1 MYGSNWDFN
10 NLDKGAAGLLAG
22 MGTGAIVVSLAI
34 TVFSFI
40 CLWKIFEKAGEAG
53 WKCLIPIYNV
63 YVFLKICWEAKYFIY
78 LILAILAAIILTAVG
93 AANNSGALAGIGG
106 FLIVILYIAIF
117 VVDIIAMIKL
127 AKRFGK
133 SGAFAVGLIFLNT
146 VFLAILA
153 FDSSDY
159 DRSRA

>member
-34 TVFSFI
+34 TVFSII
-40 CLWKIFEKAGEAG
+40 CLWRIFEKAGEAG

-78 LILAILAAIILTAVG
+78 LILAIIAAIILTAVG
-93 AANNSGALAGIGG
+93 TANNSGALAGIGG

-146 VFLAILA
+146 IFLAILA

>member
-10 NLDKGAAGLLAG
+10 SLDKGAAGLLAG

-34 TVFSFI
+34 TVFSII

-78 LILAILAAIILTAVG
+78 LILAIIAAIILTAVG
-93 AANNSGALAGIGG
+93 TANNSGALAGIGG

-133 SGAFAVGLIFLNT
+133 SGAFAVGLIFLNAI
-146 VFLAILA
+146 FLAILA
-153 FDSSDY
+153 CDSSDY

>member
-146 VFLAILA
+146 IFLAILA